1 VNVRGIVKDSTTG
14 EPLPGA
20 NVYASNQVG
29 TPLNPIQGTS
39 TDQNG
44 EFNKMINAT
53 WITIKF
59 IGYEPLTFPANSE
72 FTIYELRPTSYNLP
86 NITVTPNNVFKTATF
101 GILTLLYFLITLK
114 K

>member
-1 VNVRGIVKDSTTG
+1 VNLRGIVKDATTG

-39 TDQNG
+39 TDKNG
-44 EFNKMINAT
+44 EFNKIINAT

-59 IGYEPLTFPANSE
+59 IGFEPLTFPANNE

-86 NITVTPNNVFKTATF
+86 NVTITPKRFFATATF
-101 GILTLLYFLITLK
+101 GLLTLVYFLITLK

>member
-1 VNVRGIVKDSTTG
+1 VNLRGIVKDATTG

-39 TDQNG
+39 TDKNG
-44 EFNKMINAT
+44 EFNKTINAT

-59 IGYEPLTFPANSE
+59 IGFEPLTFPANNE

-86 NITVTPNNVFKTATF
+86 NVTITPKRIFATATF
-101 GILTLLYFLITLK
+101 GLLTLVYFLITLK